1 MAHAEAT
8 EAANI
13 HLAEGLYRSLSKL
26 FQMLRRGDPNSTTG
40 DLTLAQITT
49 LVTLLTEGPVRMS
62 CLAAHER
69 VRTPT
74 TTVAV
79 RRLEKS
85 GLVKRS
91 RDPADLRAVLV
102 EITEAGRAML
112 DESLTIRRAGLAAM
126 LSELPPSDLD
136 ILMDAMPA
144 LDHLAC
150 CEPGGEAVDASPGRN
165 HS

>member
-79 RRLEKS
+79 RRPSLIPVLEPVPEPRTS
-85 GLVKRS
+85 I
-91 RDPADLRAVLV
+91 P
-102 EITEAGRAML
+102 
-112 DESLTIRRAGLAAM
+112 TISS
-126 LSELPPSDLD
+126 LSE
-136 ILMDAMPA
+136 DA
-144 LDHLAC
+144 
-150 CEPGGEAVDASPGRN
+150 R
-165 HS
+165 